1 MKIMNN
7 EVKVGIGMQ
16 VVFANVKISGLSM
29 RKQDKELGNEIS
41 DSHDAKNGTVKA
53 LVQKFPDSF
62 AKPISSAGT
71 KVYDVYKKHGIR
83 LAGMYAIPV
92 KKFVKFQQDLK
103 EAVSIFELQVSSL
116 RDAVQTGELARIA
129 EAQQGTLYKVENDLT
144 VKDVDRTF
152 SVTTILQKNTNCMG
166 IDDALAILGED
177 TVQMIEAE
185 HLKAIEMAKKDAQN
199 APVKVM
205 AEKVQEWSTDL
216 VKKCTA
222 SESKGI
228 QWKTVIKHIADLI
241 SELPTYNV
249 TNNPAVDAVVA
260 EMKEKLGNL
269 KEYELKNDEV
279 KRKDAVTIATDV
291 ANKFAGMFSN

>member
-1 MKIMNN
+1 MNN

-16 VVFANVKISGLSM
+16 VVFGNVKISGLSM
-29 RKQDKELGNEIS
+29 KKQDKELGNEIS
-41 DSHDAKNGTVKA
+41 DNHDAESGTVTA
-53 LVQKFPDSF
+53 LVKKFPDSF

-71 KVYDVYKKHGIR
+71 KVYEVYKKHGIR

-92 KKFVKFQQDLK
+92 KKFVKFQADLK
-103 EAVSIFELQVSSL
+103 EAVSVFELQVSNL

-129 EAQQGTLYKVENDLT
+129 DAQQGTLAPEKPIT

-152 SVTTILQKNTNCMG
+152 SVHTTLQKNTNCIG
-166 IDDALAILGED
+166 IDDALAILGTDIVE
-177 TVQMIEAE
+177 MIEAE
-185 HLKAIEMAKKDAQN
+185 HVKAIEQAKKDAVN

-205 AEKVQEWSTDL
+205 AEKVQEWHTDL

-222 SESKGI
+222 TDTKGT
-228 QWKTVIKHIADLI
+228 QWKTVIKHISDLI
-241 SELPTYNV
+241 AELPTYNV
-249 TNNPAVDAVVA
+249 TNNPAVDAVIA

-269 KEYELKNDEV
+269 KEYELKHDEI

-291 ANKFAGMFSN
+291 ATKFAGMFVE